1 MVLILVVCWV
11 FLGLLVLNLVV
22 SNFIVLRSS
31 YYVAKKSAASFGRP
45 GSAAA
50 NATISFKEIMDI
62 FDLLQE

>member
-1 MVLILVVCWV
+1 LYDGHHILWQ
-11 FLGLLVLNLVV
+11 
-22 SNFIVLRSS
+22 
-31 YYVAKKSAASFGRP
+31 KKAPDFAASFGRP